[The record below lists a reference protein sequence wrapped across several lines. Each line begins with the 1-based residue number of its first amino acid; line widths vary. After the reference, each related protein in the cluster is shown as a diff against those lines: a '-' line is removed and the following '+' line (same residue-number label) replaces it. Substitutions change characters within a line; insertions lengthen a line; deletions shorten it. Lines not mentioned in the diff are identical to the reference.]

1 MTRLGRTALM
11 SLSAAIT
18 LGVVGVPGALAES
31 NKTSSS
37 SSAASSMGLTYVV
50 VNNDSLSRIAS
61 RVNVPINDLLAVNG
75 FVRSSVIVPG
85 QIIKLPDSATITPV
99 SSSVS
104 MSVASSGGP
113 KYVVQ
118 RNDSLSLIASKSKVS
133 LSALLAANKFTR
145 SSVIIP
151 GQIIKLP
158 GSATITPVSVPVS
171 SPAPSSVSMSAASSA
186 GPRYV
191 VQRNDSLSLIASK
204 SKVSLSALLAANKFT
219 RSSVIIPGQ
228 IIKLPAG
235 ATTATSISGAFT
247 PTAPV
252 AGANPSTS
260 SKVQQVIEF
269 ARAQV
274 GKPYVFA
281 TAGPATYD
289 CSGLTKASYATV
301 GIKLPH
307 QSLAQSKLG
316 VAIDWKTTP
325 IQAGDLIFTFSSV
338 NKTQISHVG
347 IAISSTQWI
356 EAPNTGSVVRIS
368 ALPSAARIQ
377 AVRRFI

>member
-1 MTRLGRTALM
+1 M

-31 NKTSSS
+31 TKTSSS
-37 SSAASSMGLTYVV
+37 SSSTASSSMGLTYVV

-75 FVRSSVIVPG
+75 FVRTSVIVPG
-85 QIIKLPDSATITPV
+85 QIIKLPDSATIKPV
-99 SSSVS
+99 SSPVSSAS
-104 MSVASSGGP
+104 MSVASAAGP
-113 KYVVQ
+113 TYVVQ

-133 LSALLAANKFTR
+133 LSALLTANKFTR
-145 SSVIIP
+145 SSVIVP
-151 GQIIKLP
+151 GQ
-158 GSATITPVSVPVS
+158 V
-171 SPAPSSVSMSAASSA
+171 
-186 GPRYV
+186 
-191 VQRNDSLSLIASK
+191 IA
-204 SKVSLSALLAANKFT
+204 
-219 RSSVIIPGQ
+219 
-228 IIKLPAG
+228 LPAG
-235 ATTATSISGAFT
+235 ATTATSISSAST
-247 PTAPV
+247 PSAPV
-252 AGANPSTS
+252 GGANPSTS
-260 SKVQQVIEF
+260 TKVQQVIEF

-281 TAGPATYD
+281 TAGPATFD

>member
-1 MTRLGRTALM
+1 M

-50 VNNDSLSRIAS
+50 VKNDSLSRIAS

-158 GSATITPVSVPVS
+158 
-171 SPAPSSVSMSAASSA
+171 
-186 GPRYV
+186 
-191 VQRNDSLSLIASK
+191 
-204 SKVSLSALLAANKFT
+204 
-219 RSSVIIPGQ
+219 
-228 IIKLPAG
+228 AG

-260 SKVQQVIEF
+260 SKVQKVIEF